1 MKTKDYLNKILT
13 SDENKK
19 NEMTDLICEMM
30 EELNK
35 EDAKEYKRKIYEI
48 SEGRKLNED
57 KARYLIDNMEP
68 FGKKWD
74 LNETEEVRNN
84 YGFTD
89 LRPVDF
95 WIVMNSAFNDYNDLF
110 KDNVDWYAK
119 FAKDFIEDEDAVD
132 DKVYFYFTMIPRE

>member
-68 FGKKWD
+68 FGKK
-74 LNETEEVRNN
+74 
-84 YGFTD
+84 
-89 LRPVDF
+89 
-95 WIVMNSAFNDYNDLF
+95 
-110 KDNVDWYAK
+110 
-119 FAKDFIEDEDAVD
+119 
-132 DKVYFYFTMIPRE
+132 